1 MTQAQLQRLTRVST
15 RNLGEQRQTDGDE
28 PSVLLSKQ
36 EFTRYSRE
44 RHTGWYTREAAPHSP
59 A

>member
-28 PSVLLSKQ
+28 PSVLLSKE
-36 EFTRYSRE
+36 EFIRCSRE
-44 RHTGWYTREAAPHSP
+44 IRTGWYTREAAHHSP